1 MPEPGSCQGRD
12 VVQVGTV
19 TGVFGLK
26 GWVKVFS
33 YTDPIESIVDYQ
45 PWLIKRGESEQLAE
59 VAQARCQSKK
69 IQIRMRGY
77 ETRDQAEAL
86 VGMEIWVERRLF
98 SALDEDE
105 YYWFELKGL
114 AVVNE
119 LNERLGTMDS
129 VLETGA
135 NDVLVVVPDPTSID
149 QQERLIPYVQSEV
162 VNKVDLKSGLIR
174 VNWPRDY

>member
-1 MPEPGSCQGRD
+1 MGDPQGSGH
-12 VVQVGTV
+12 
-19 TGVFGLK
+19 
-26 GWVKVFS
+26 
-33 YTDPIESIVDYQ
+33 
-45 PWLIKRGESEQLAE
+45 
-59 VAQARCQSKK
+59 
-69 IQIRMRGY
+69 GY

>member
-12 VVQVGTV
+12 LVQVGTV

-69 IQIRMRGY
+69 IQVRMRGY
-77 ETRDQAEAL
+77 DTRDQAEAL
-86 VGMEIWVERRLF
+86 VGMEP
-98 SALDEDE
+98 
-105 YYWFELKGL
+105 WFVSHSFIIHPLHSRNPSFPH
-114 AVVNE
+114 A
-119 LNERLGTMDS
+119 
-129 VLETGA
+129 
-135 NDVLVVVPDPTSID
+135 VLVF
-149 QQERLIPYVQSEV
+149 
-162 VNKVDLKSGLIR
+162 
-174 VNWPRDY
+174 

>member
-1 MPEPGSCQGRD
+1 MPEPSSCQGRD

-19 TGVFGLK
+19 TAVFGLK

-69 IQIRMRGY
+69 IQVRMRGY
-77 ETRDQAEAL
+77 HTRDQAEAL
-86 VGMEIWVERRLF
+86 VGMEIWVERQLF

-135 NDVLVVVPDPTSID
+135 NDVLVVVPDHTSID

>member
-1 MPEPGSCQGRD
+1 
-12 VVQVGTV
+12 
-19 TGVFGLK
+19 
-26 GWVKVFS
+26 
-33 YTDPIESIVDYQ
+33 
-45 PWLIKRGESEQLAE
+45 LAE
-59 VAQARCQSKK
+59 VAQAKCQRKK
-69 IQIRMRGY
+69 IQVRMKGY
-77 ETRDQAEAL
+77 DTRDQAEAL
-86 VGMEIWVERRLF
+86 VGMEIWVERQLF

-135 NDVLVVVPDPTSID
+135 NDVLVVIPDHASID

-162 VNKVDLKSGLIR
+162 VINVDLKSGLIR